1 MLHPSLV
8 AGAPLRPDAELT
20 GQLWA
25 YYAHSR
31 DAGAR
36 AQLIAAYGQFAR
48 MLAAKMFA
56 RRVYTEMEFEDYLQY
71 ANVGLLEAIDRFDP
85 SRAILFETF
94 SASRITGAVLN
105 GIAQSSEIQRQ
116 LAARKSVVTARVAS
130 LAERNDALVAPKPA
144 NSAEA
149 VFARLADLAIG
160 LAVGFVLE
168 GTGMHQE
175 QEGEYA
181 DNSYDGVELKQLQVR
196 IAAAVQALSQRQRQV
211 IELHYLQQM
220 EFGEVASA
228 LGLTRGRISQLH
240 KEALGMLRT
249 LLKKPD
255 EIDVHF

>member
-8 AGAPLRPDAELT
+8 AAAPLRPDAELT

-31 DAGAR
+31 DADAR
-36 AQLIAAYGQFAR
+36 ARLIAAYGPFVR

-56 RRVYTEMEFEDYLQY
+56 RRVTTEMEFEDYLQY
-71 ANVGLLEAIDRFDP
+71 ANVGLLEAVDRFEP
-85 SRAILFETF
+85 GRAVLFETF
-94 SASRITGAVLN
+94 AASRIAGAMLN

-116 LAARKSVVTARVAS
+116 LAARKSVVSARVAS
-130 LAERNDALVAPKPA
+130 LAEGPGAVGAAKPA
-144 NSAEA
+144 SSAEA

-168 GTGMHQE
+168 GTGMHQD

-196 IAAAVQALSQRQRQV
+196 IAGAVQALGPRQRQV

-220 EFGEVASA
+220 EFGDVASE